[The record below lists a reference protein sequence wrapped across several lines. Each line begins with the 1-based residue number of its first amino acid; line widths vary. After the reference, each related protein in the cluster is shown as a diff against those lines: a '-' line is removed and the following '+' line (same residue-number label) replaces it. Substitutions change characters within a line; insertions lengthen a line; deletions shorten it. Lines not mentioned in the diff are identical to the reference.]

1 VRRIPTEVHSLALDA
16 LGEPILR
23 LRTPLNWRIDPG
35 QAALA
40 DLGESCGLLTPLF
53 PCETAPGLV
62 SFPIFADS
70 ALRPGMRLS
79 LTGPIG
85 TGFRPPAGSRHWLL
99 ASTERLPA
107 RLLPLLVQGVERGVE
122 VVFAGELSTHSL
134 PPSVEVERSLDR
146 ALDWADY
153 LAVDTT
159 PEALPQLLDSL
170 TAAGVAPQSLA
181 AEILVASDMLCG
193 FGGCGACAV
202 RSRRGWVLACADGP
216 VRPLHTLLGRDPSHG
231 T

>member
-1 VRRIPTEVHSLALDA
+1 
-16 LGEPILR
+16 
-23 LRTPLNWRIDPG
+23 
-35 QAALA
+35 
-40 DLGESCGLLTPLF
+40 
-53 PCETAPGLV
+53 
-62 SFPIFADS
+62 
-70 ALRPGMRLS
+70 
-79 LTGPIG
+79 
-85 TGFRPPAGSRHWLL
+85 L